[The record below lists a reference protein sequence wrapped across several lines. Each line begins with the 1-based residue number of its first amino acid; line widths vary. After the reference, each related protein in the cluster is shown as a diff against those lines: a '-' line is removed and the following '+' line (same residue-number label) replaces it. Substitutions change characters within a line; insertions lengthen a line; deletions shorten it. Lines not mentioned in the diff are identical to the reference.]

1 MGVSVQR
8 ECCRCGNVYEARY
21 YYRYGK
27 ICKFCK
33 IAEQKKRE
41 SKGKPTEPK
50 KSAKLLQLEIKLADI
65 ERKMQDATDD
75 LQKYLSLRRERDLTL
90 HSIEFEIQDKKDIVA
105 YEYETRNLNS

>member
-33 IAEQKKRE
+33 IAEQKK
-41 SKGKPTEPK
+41 
-50 KSAKLLQLEIKLADI
+50 SAKLIQLEIKLADI
-65 ERKMQDATDD
+65 ERNMQDATDD
-75 LQKYLSLRRERDLTL
+75 LQKYLSLRRERDLVL